1 MGNTMSEGIVF
12 DIQKFCINDG
22 PGIRTTVFLKG
33 CTLNCAWC
41 HNPESKSFLP
51 QLSFKEDKCI
61 MCGACQA
68 VCPNNVH
75 TVKNGVHT
83 INYDACQACG
93 ECVKAC
99 PTDALTIYGTKM
111 SVEQVLAEV
120 IKDKAF
126 YEHSQG
132 GMTLSGGEALAQ
144 PIFAV
149 ELAKQAKE
157 KNINVAIETA
167 LGVSSQ
173 VVLDIA
179 PYVDWFLVD
188 YKLTD
193 PNDFANYIQGN
204 PQLIMNNLKLLD
216 EVGAAIIL
224 RCPIIPGINDN
235 EEHFKRIAEVANTY
249 ETIKHVELLP
259 YHPMGKSKAHE
270 IGVLYEIEAKIP
282 EDQTVNAW
290 IQTVQGFGYERV
302 VQG

>member
-1 MGNTMSEGIVF
+1 MGNPMSEGIVF

-51 QLSFKEDKCI
+51 QLSFKEDKCM
-61 MCGACQA
+61 MCGACQM
-68 VCPNNVH
+68 VCPNHVH
-75 TVKNGVHT
+75 SVKDGVHT
-83 INYDACQACG
+83 INYDACQACA

-99 PTDALTIYGTKM
+99 PTDALLIYGKKM

-120 IKDKAF
+120 IKDKPF
-126 YEHSQG
+126 YDHSDG
-132 GMTLSGGEALAQ
+132 GITLSGGEALAQ
-144 PIFAV
+144 PTFAV
-149 ELAKQAKE
+149 ELAKAAKE
-157 KNINVAIETA
+157 NDISVAVESA
-167 LGVSSQ
+167 LGVAPQ

-179 PYVDWFLVD
+179 LYVDWFLID

-193 PNDFANYIQGN
+193 PHDFANYIQGN
-204 PQLIMNNLKLLD
+204 PELIMSNLKLLD
-216 EVGAAIIL
+216 ELKAAIIL

-235 EEHFKRIAEVANTY
+235 DEHFKKIAEVANAY
-249 ETIKHVELLP
+249 ESIVHVELLP
-259 YHPMGKSKAHE
+259 YHPMGKSKAQE

-282 EDQTVNAW
+282 EEATVASW
-290 IQTVQGFGYERV
+290 IKKIQGYGYERV

>member
-1 MGNTMSEGIVF
+1 MGNAMQEGIVF

-75 TVKNGVHT
+75 TVKDGVHT

-93 ECVKAC
+93 LCVKAC
-99 PTDALTIYGTKM
+99 PTDALIIYGKKM
-111 SVEQVLAEV
+111 NTQQVLDEV
-120 IKDKAF
+120 IKDKPF
-126 YEHSQG
+126 YDHSNG

-144 PIFAV
+144 PEFAV
-149 ELAKQAKE
+149 ELAKKAKE
-157 KNINVAIETA
+157 NGVSVAIETA
-167 LGVSSQ
+167 LGVGSQ

-179 PYVDWFLVD
+179 PYVDWFLID

-193 PNDFANYIQGN
+193 PHDFANYIQGD
-204 PQLIMNNLKLLD
+204 PKRIMNNLKLLN
-216 EVGAAIIL
+216 ELGSAIIL

-235 EEHFKRIAEVANTY
+235 SEHFKKIAEVANAYKSIT
-249 ETIKHVELLP
+249 HVELLP

-282 EDQTVNAW
+282 EEETVNSW
-290 IQTVQGFGYERV
+290 IQMIQGYGYEEV
-302 VQG
+302 IQG

>member
-1 MGNTMSEGIVF
+1 MDKAMIEGIVF

-68 VCPNNVH
+68 VCPNDVH
-75 TVKNGVHT
+75 TVKDGVHT

-99 PTDALTIYGTKM
+99 PTDALTIYGKKM
-111 SVEQVLAEV
+111 SVEQVLADV

-126 YEHSQG
+126 YDHSEG

-144 PIFAV
+144 PKFAV
-149 ELAKQAKE
+149 ELAKQAQE
-157 KNINVAIETA
+157 QNINVAIETA
-167 LGVSSQ
+167 LGVSQQ

-179 PYVDWFLVD
+179 PYIDWFLID
-188 YKLTD
+188 YKMTD
-193 PNDFANYIQGN
+193 PDDFANYIQGN
-204 PQLIMNNLKLLD
+204 PKLIMNNLKLLD
-216 EVGAAIIL
+216 ELGAAIIL

-235 EEHFKRIAEVANTY
+235 EVHFKKIAEVAKSHKS
-249 ETIKHVELLP
+249 IKHVELLP
-259 YHPMGKSKAHE
+259 YHPMGKSKANE

-282 EDQTVNAW
+282 EDKTVNSW
-290 IQTVQGFGYERV
+290 IQTVQEYGYEKV

>member
-1 MGNTMSEGIVF
+1 MQAGIVF

-33 CTLNCAWC
+33 CTLNCSWC

-68 VCPNNVH
+68 VCPNLVH
-75 TVKNGVHT
+75 TVNNGVHT

-99 PTDALTIYGTKM
+99 PTDALTIYGKKM
-111 SVEQVLAEV
+111 SVQAVLDEV

-126 YEHSQG
+126 YDHSNG

-144 PIFAV
+144 PKFAV
-149 ELAKQAKE
+149 ELAKQAQA
-157 KNINVAIETA
+157 NNVSVAIESA
-167 LGVSSQ
+167 LGVGSQ
-173 VVLDIA
+173 VILDIA
-179 PYVDWFLVD
+179 PYVDWFLID

-193 PNDFANYIQGN
+193 KYDFKNYIQGD
-204 PQLIMNNLKLLD
+204 PDLIMKNLKLLD
-216 EVGAAIIL
+216 ELKAAIIL

-235 EEHFKRIAEVANTY
+235 EEHFKKIAEVANAHQSIT
-249 ETIKHVELLP
+249 HVELLP
-259 YHPMGKSKAHE
+259 YHPMGKSKAKE

-282 EDQTVNAW
+282 EEETVKAW
-290 IQTVQGFGYERV
+290 IETIQGYGYEKV
-302 VQG
+302 IQG